1 MRIILKN
8 QNKKNQRIIDR
19 LQRKNIVKNLEHSK
33 IKSQLKKNLDNYPVH
48 KAQLTK
54 ACEILNIQL
63 ITSAPIFSKTKSH
76 RTSLKNNKA

>member
-33 IKSQLKKNLDNYPVH
+33 IKSQLKK
-48 KAQLTK
+48 KKSRQLP
-54 ACEILNIQL
+54 N
-63 ITSAPIFSKTKSH
+63 P
-76 RTSLKNNKA
+76 